1 MFVSNIILKLNRKF
15 PSCYEYFLDTPTQKF
30 LGGDP
35 SAGSPTDTLLRLLAL
50 LAILERIA
58 VQGS

>member
-35 SAGSPTDTLLRLLAL
+35 SAGSPTDTL
-50 LAILERIA
+50 
-58 VQGS
+58 